1 MRRLVAGIAALGA
14 PVALVRRSHTRRPI
28 YALEV
33 AVLERTLA
41 VPVTVTVSRRRRRRR
56 AACTTNTT
64 SQLIDKSEPKSDF
77 EIVLNGQ

>member
-14 PVALVRRSHTRRPI
+14 PVALVRRSHARRPI

-41 VPVTVTVSRRRRRRR
+41 VPVTVTVSRRRRRR